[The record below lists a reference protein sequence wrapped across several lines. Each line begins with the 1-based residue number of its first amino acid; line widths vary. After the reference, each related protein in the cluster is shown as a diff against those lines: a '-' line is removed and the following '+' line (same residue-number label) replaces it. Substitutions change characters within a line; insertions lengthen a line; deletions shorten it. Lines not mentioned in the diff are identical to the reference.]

1 MEKGSDISELIKIDV
16 ETAWL
21 PEQISK
27 EQNKYAF
34 SYHIT
39 ITNQSEI
46 AVQLLNRYWL
56 ITDGNGKNS
65 EVAGPGV
72 VGQTPVIQPG
82 EKFAYKSG
90 AILDTPVGF
99 MQGHYEFKS
108 HDQQLFKTPI
118 EVFTLSV
125 PNSLN

>member
-1 MEKGSDISELIKIDV
+1 MDTQRDISDLINIEV

-21 PEQISK
+21 PEQIGK

-39 ITNQSEI
+39 ITNN
-46 AVQLLNRYWL
+46 ADTPVQLLNRYWL
-56 ITDGNGKNS
+56 ITDGDGKSS

-72 VGQTPVIQPG
+72 VGQTPIIQPG
-82 EKFAYKSG
+82 EKFAYRSG

-99 MQGHYEFKS
+99 MQGHYEFRGK
-108 HDQQLFKTPI
+108 DDERFKAPI

>member
-1 MEKGSDISELIKIDV
+1 MDKDSDIADLINIEV

-27 EQNKYAF
+27 EQKKYAF

-39 ITNQSEI
+39 ITNG
-46 AVQLLNRYWL
+46 ATVPVQLLNRYWL
-56 ITDGNGKNS
+56 ITDGDGKQS

-90 AILDTPVGF
+90 AILDTPIGF
-99 MQGHYEFKS
+99 MQGHYEFS
-108 HDQQLFKTPI
+108 CGDSQLFKAPI
-118 EVFTLSV
+118 DVFTLSV
-125 PNSLN
+125 PNTLN